1 MHALSRPVSQ
11 RLSPQKAPGK
21 RESVAFVPAHALN
34 LRPGQRERLQFCYVQ
49 HSSRSNRS
57 AGTEGIRTE
66 QHCIIPTANI
76 GLVIS
81 AGDLVG
87 SIPGWWP
94 SRRPS
99 TCTTNSACTQRIRH
113 LQSATLDAAM
123 ISACKQAC
131 GATMRHIAEVSWA
144 PERGIAN
151 RRNRP
156 TN

>member
-57 AGTEGIRTE
+57 AGTERICTE
-66 QHCIIPTANI
+66 QHCMIPTANI
-76 GLVIS
+76 DLVIS
-81 AGDLVG
+81 ADDLVDW
-87 SIPGWWP
+87 IPGRWP

-113 LQSATLDAAM
+113 L
-123 ISACKQAC
+123 
-131 GATMRHIAEVSWA
+131 
-144 PERGIAN
+144 
-151 RRNRP
+151 
-156 TN
+156 